1 MPTPTCMMIRG
12 VVSHAHLCVSQAVDR
27 LSKCHVEHIS
37 QYGLGN
43 EERLTGKHETCDI
56 NTFRHGEMSVRSA
69 AHSETEWR
77 QADEHTLMLNVEGTH
92 IICHTQVPYGVCIF
106 FL

>member
-1 MPTPTCMMIRG
+1 
-12 VVSHAHLCVSQAVDR
+12 
-27 LSKCHVEHIS
+27 
-37 QYGLGN
+37 
-43 EERLTGKHETCDI
+43 
-56 NTFRHGEMSVRSA
+56 MSVRSA